1 MIRYLYDR
9 DFVNL
14 VKSHILLTG
23 IPVAFGITLV
33 NVFIGEVEL
42 AEIPKGY
49 IPERLEYF
57 KQPVSRWIAHTSF
70 DDPEKNYE
78 KTTVT
83 LQTEAKKG

>member
-57 KQPVSRWIAHTSF
+57 K
-70 DDPEKNYE
+70 
-78 KTTVT
+78 
-83 LQTEAKKG
+83 